1 MRFGTENLGRPIGRA
16 RTSAGA
22 VDGISDQIIHFNNK
36 QFFFG
41 LNESGTLSFS
51 APFSM
56 GGCECVYSNGNL
68 EGVA

>member
-1 MRFGTENLGRPIGRA
+1 MRFGTEKSGSANRKGEN
-16 RTSAGA
+16 TAGA

-41 LNESGTLSFS
+41 LNESGRHFLSRPLS
-51 APFSM
+51 QWV
-56 GGCECVYSNGNL
+56 GVCVYSNGNL